1 MCLVLLDLTTPSPG
15 ANVSTDG
22 ILTGWSEA
30 AIMCSLLLGRDR
42 ELAILVAACRAA
54 SAGRGSTT
62 VVAGEPGIGKTA
74 LLAAVATSDLAARV
88 LRATGVEAESAVAF
102 ATLQA
107 LLWPLRDGL
116 DELERGQAAL
126 LQSVLE
132 LGPSVSTST
141 FAIGAAVL
149 GLLSSCDEP
158 LVAIVDD
165 AHWSDVASQEALG
178 FVGRRLEHERVA
190 LLVGVRTGATSLFD
204 DRSFV
209 RVDIA
214 GLDAGA
220 ARSLLAQASPNLAA
234 PVAEQLLEACAGNPL
249 GLLELPSVLTEG
261 QREGIEPLP
270 AALEAGPLV
279 QRAFAARAAVLS
291 DAARSALLLLAASG
305 DAQTA
310 LAAIDADERIALVD
324 GETAGLISRR
334 GRPRFRHPL
343 VKSAVYGAAAGA
355 ERRAAHR
362 RLAAVSEGARRAWHL
377 AAAADGPDEGVAQA
391 LEAVAVQ
398 AGRSGGV
405 AAQAQALERAA
416 AMTSDERRADRLLV
430 AGQAWRRAG
439 RIEHARELLGR
450 ALDLA
455 TDDDTRGRIQLER
468 GLNRLRALS
477 YREAYEL
484 LSAEAS
490 RAAKTDPALAAR
502 LYAAVTLVANVYRE
516 APPALASAEEAVR
529 LAGRRGDEVEL
540 EALFALVSARMSR
553 GLPPDDEDDEA
564 VTRAAELLDKP
575 ELRTGEQPHWIAY
588 SLAELERDEQ
598 ARTLSDLALGEAR
611 AAGDVWSLCY
621 GLYARAAVELV
632 GGRLDAARTWAAE
645 ALPLA
650 EQIGERWRLEQAQF
664 VRVEIEGMRGSL
676 ATREDA
682 RVPSLA
688 AGETPGAPDAVVA
701 LHLGRSLLALG
712 RFEEATAL
720 LEVAAREFSAGT
732 PRAWYRFITLDLAE
746 AFAATRR
753 RADAEVLVR
762 DAVPGIEG
770 CRLVRPR
777 ARLARVRALLAPER
791 AIDVAFAQAL
801 VLLEEVPHVLEHARI
816 ELCWGERLWECGRS
830 GEAVPQLEHA
840 LARFDAL
847 GAVGWSERARRALEA
862 ATGSR
867 RPIQPRRTDVLTAQE
882 LRVARH
888 AAGGMR
894 DREIAA
900 SLYLSPRTV
909 ESYLQSA
916 YRKLGVSN
924 RTQLAG
930 VLAAEGIS
938 ALAAVAKNP

>member
-1 MCLVLLDLTTPSPG
+1 MPS
-15 ANVSTDG
+15 
-22 ILTGWSEA
+22 E
-30 AIMCSLLLGRDR
+30 LLGRDR
-42 ELAILVAACRAA
+42 ELEILVAAGRAA

-62 VVAGEPGIGKTA
+62 VVAGEPGIGKTV
-74 LLAAVATSDLAARV
+74 LLGAVASSGLDAQM
-88 LRATGVEAESAVAF
+88 LRATGVEAESTVAF

-116 DELERGQAAL
+116 DDLERGQAAL
-126 LQSVLE
+126 LRSVLD
-132 LGPSVSTST
+132 LGPGVDTTT

-149 GLLSSCDEP
+149 GLLSSGDEP

-165 AHWSDVASQEALG
+165 AHWADVASQEVLG

-190 LLVGVRTGATSLFD
+190 LLVGVRTGEQSLFD
-204 DRSFV
+204 DGSFT
-209 RVDIA
+209 RMDLA
-214 GLDAGA
+214 GLDTDA

-249 GLLELPSVLTEG
+249 GLLELPAVLTED

-279 QRAFAARAAVLS
+279 QRAFAGRAAGLS
-291 DAARSALLLLAASG
+291 DASRSALLLLAASG
-305 DAQTA
+305 DARTA
-310 LAAIDADERIALVD
+310 LAAMDADERAAL
-324 GETAGLISRR
+324 GECESVGLISRR
-334 GRPRFRHPL
+334 GPPQFRHPL
-343 VKSAVYGAAAGA
+343 VKSAVYGAVSGA
-355 ERRAAHR
+355 DRRAAHR
-362 RLAAVSEGARRAWHL
+362 RLAAVSERARRAWHL
-377 AAAADGPDEGVAQA
+377 AAAADGPDEEAAQA
-391 LEAVAVQ
+391 LEAVAAD

-416 AMTSDERRADRLLV
+416 AMTSEEQRADRLLV

-439 RIEHARELLGR
+439 RIEHARELLGQ

-455 TDDDTRGRIQLER
+455 TDEGTRGRIQLER
-468 GLNRLRALS
+468 GLNWLRALS
-477 YREAYEL
+477 YREAYEV
-484 LSAEAS
+484 LSAEAVH
-490 RAAKTDPALAAR
+490 AATTDPALAAR

-529 LAGRRGDEVEL
+529 LAGRGGDEVEL

-553 GLPPDDEDDEA
+553 GLPPDDDDDEA
-564 VTRAAELLDKP
+564 VARAAELLEEP

-598 ARTLSDLALGEAR
+598 ARTLSDLALSEAR
-611 AAGDVWSLCY
+611 VAGDVWSLCY
-621 GLYARAAVELV
+621 GLYARAALELA
-632 GGRLDAARTWAAE
+632 GGSVDAARTWVME
-645 ALPLA
+645 AVPLA
-650 EQIGERWRLEQAQF
+650 EQIGERWRLEQAHS
-664 VRVEIEGMRGSL
+664 VRVEIEGMRGNL

-682 RVPSLA
+682 LVGSVGGGEAPA
-688 AGETPGAPDAVVA
+688 ALDSNAA

-712 RFEEATAL
+712 RFEEAAAH
-720 LEVAAREFSAGT
+720 LEVAAAAFSPGT
-732 PRAWYRFITLDLAE
+732 PRAWYRFVPLDLAE
-746 AFAATRR
+746 AFAATGRR
-753 RADAEVLVR
+753 TDAEVLVR
-762 DAVPGIEG
+762 DAAPGIEG

-777 ARLARVRALLAPER
+777 ARLARLRALLGPER
-791 AIDVAFAQAL
+791 AIDAAFTRAAS
-801 VLLEEVPHVLEHARI
+801 LLEDVPHVLEQARI
-816 ELCWGERLWECGRS
+816 ELCWGERKRECGRS
-830 GEAVPQLEHA
+830 GDAVPHLERA
-840 LARFDAL
+840 LARFKLL
-847 GAVGWSERARRALEA
+847 GAVGWSDRAGRELEA
-862 ATGSR
+862 ATGSPR
-867 RPIQPRRTDVLTAQE
+867 TIQPRRTDVLTAQE

-930 VLAAEGIS
+930 VLAADGIS
-938 ALAAVAKNP
+938 SLALVAKDP